1 MAGFGGNGGGGDDDE
16 EYRSFT
22 QLAAREASQSGEKR
36 KKGGYLGGRLKRFPG
51 RRRRRR
57 LRSLHLTYH
66 HASRHSYASSTVR
79 VGHNITIADAEKR
92 YGYQP
97 HRVEQVGVLL
107 VVISA

>member
-51 RRRRRR
+51 RRRRR